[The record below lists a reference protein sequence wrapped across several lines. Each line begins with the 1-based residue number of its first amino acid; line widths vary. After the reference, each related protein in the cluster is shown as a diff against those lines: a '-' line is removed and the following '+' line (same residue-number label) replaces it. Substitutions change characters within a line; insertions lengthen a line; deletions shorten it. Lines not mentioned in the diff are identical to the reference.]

1 MDKVQFQLESTLPE
15 LKDLHE
21 KGLFTKN
28 EINEITR
35 RRTAFESALIRRI
48 QRKEDFFRYAQY
60 EINLERLRRVRWR
73 KLRYHINPPPPSAST
88 YSIQRRTLYILKRA
102 TSKFPQDMSV
112 WLTYIQYASREG
124 MRKVVG
130 QGIVKAMQ
138 FHPTSSTLYLLQAYY
153 HLHPSSPFPDSIL
166 PSSSKS
172 TLSLE
177 EQDPDDVPVFVIEGI
192 SPARTAL
199 LMGLRLVPASPEIWT
214 EYIKIELGWVEALR
228 RRWKVLGINDINSK
242 GKQVEDSGFEGDIDA
257 LRGGEG
263 AFGEEGEEARKQIL
277 SGQLVIHA
285 LTSALKAIKPEAV
298 IEGKKGGGMWYRE
311 TLLDLFRGYPS
322 PLRAKCLEVVHEEL
336 QGIAASGFKVA
347 SQARLLAISRRL
359 YEKTYVEGE
368 EPVKEGEY
376 VLFGVELV
384 EEFGKIGKDIRKFAK
399 GGQSQQWIEVA
410 GQWLIG
416 RIQKHEDYPELR
428 DYLLSLAGSL
438 TKSSLHP
445 PASYLIAH
453 LHLLSSISSPEL
465 LPTARTHSAQY
476 PSNAT
481 IQSIRLSSELS
492 SASAENE
499 DATRKMCETVARSV
513 ISSDDTEGVL
523 SIWKTW
529 ASWEND
535 VSSPEQLEER
545 WGHILKLSLKI
556 GSTVVG
562 LHDQLLPVYILSLYE
577 NTTQG
582 LSAIAKS
589 VLKRYRPS
597 PGIFA
602 QLFETLKFSERSPSP
617 QEMDDFFQSWK
628 SLARTPSDLFEV
640 STAHLTYLV
649 ETGKGAEGY
658 KLYQTARR
666 EVGAELQGQLE
677 SVWVGILEKAK
688 EGEKGSDSESGS
700 DSEGESES
708 ESGDEDEEMGEA

>member
-102 TSKFPQDMSV
+102 TSKFPQDLSV

-153 HLHPSSPFPDSIL
+153 HLHPASPFPDSIL

-172 TLSLE
+172 PLSLE
-177 EQDPDDVPVFVIEGI
+177 EQDPDDVPIFAIEGI

-214 EYIKIELGWVEALR
+214 EYVKIELGWVEALR

-242 GKQVEDSGFEGDIDA
+242 GKQVEESEFEGDIDA

-298 IEGKKGGGMWYRE
+298 IEGKKDGGMWYRQ

-322 PLRAKCLEVVHEEL
+322 PLRAKCLGVVYNELEE
-336 QGIAASGFKVA
+336 IATSVSEAA
-347 SQARLLAISRRL
+347 SQARLLSVSRGL
-359 YEKTYVEGE
+359 FEKPYAEGE

-376 VLFGVELV
+376 VLSGVELV
-384 EEFGKIGKDIRKFAK
+384 EEFGKIGKNIRKSAK
-399 GGQSQQWIEVA
+399 GAQSQQWIEVA
-410 GQWLIG
+410 GEWLIG
-416 RIQKHEDYPELR
+416 RIEKHGDYPELR

-453 LHLLSSISSPEL
+453 LHLLSSLSSPEL
-465 LPTARTHSAQY
+465 LPTARAHSAQY
-476 PSNAT
+476 PANAT
-481 IQSIRLSSELS
+481 IQSVRLSSELS
-492 SASAENE
+492 SASADKNDE
-499 DATRKMCETVARSV
+499 TRKMCETVARSV
-513 ISSDDTEGVL
+513 ILSEDKEGVL
-523 SIWKTW
+523 AIWKTW

-535 VSSPEQLEER
+535 VSSPEQLEKR
-545 WGHILKLSLKI
+545 WEYILKLSLKI

-562 LHDQLLPVYILSLYE
+562 LHDQLLPAYILSLYE
-577 NTTQG
+577 NTSQG
-582 LSAIAKS
+582 LDVISKS
-589 VLKRYRPS
+589 VLGRYRPS
-597 PGIFA
+597 PVIFA
-602 QLFETLKFSERSPSP
+602 QVFEALKSNERSPSP
-617 QEMDDFFQSWK
+617 QEMQGFFQSWK
-628 SLARTPSDLFEV
+628 ALTRSPTDLFEV
-640 STAHLTYLV
+640 SAAHLTYLV
-649 ETGKGAEGY
+649 ETGKGAEGH

-666 EVGAELQGQLE
+666 EVGEGLEGQLE

-688 EGEKGSDSESGS
+688 EEEEGSSGS
-700 DSEGESES
+700 GSES
-708 ESGDEDEEMGEA
+708 ESGDEDEEMSEA